1 MGQHA
6 PLRGAWNAVSSAP
19 IPPAKAPCSVWR
31 CFPFSLGEPLSS
43 QEPKVCRLFPGGRWI
58 RTSGTA
64 AEKPWISA
72 AFRAL
77 RGYRRN
83 SWTIPPDGS
92 AFLLLRLAP
101 REPLHRARLGHVL
114 SRLWLAALRGGFRLL
129 AVQLIYSFAS
139 SRKISRPAFATVGS
153 SSVPTFRIIMPGRVP
168 GSSAIDDPHSGQKC
182 LRIGLPLPPML
193 LNVLY
198 VPSMVSASLVIRTS
212 TAKALPVTFGN
223 PGNGTLLRLS
233 GRPRLCSALSR
244 RGNHL

>member
-129 AVQLIYSFAS
+129 AVQLIYSFA
-139 SRKISRPAFATVGS
+139 RHRLDQQFAERPDQGINAVR
-153 SSVPTFRIIMPGRVP
+153 RIP
-168 GSSAIDDPHSGQKC
+168 
-182 LRIGLPLPPML
+182 
-193 LNVLY
+193 
-198 VPSMVSASLVIRTS
+198 
-212 TAKALPVTFGN
+212 
-223 PGNGTLLRLS
+223 
-233 GRPRLCSALSR
+233 R
-244 RGNHL
+244 RGPVDILVDRR